1 MAKKIDPFEKFKEV
15 TLGSSPSLSSAINVK
30 KDTVN
35 LDEQSVV
42 PEPVQQTVAAPVP
55 EIPIIEKQGKNVTRE
70 LVSFHIPKDMKKKLG
85 LLKYELDRPFG
96 DLYCEAVDDLLRKYG
111 K

>member
-15 TLGSSPSLSSAINVK
+15 TLGSSPSLSNAINVK
-30 KDTVN
+30 KDTVA
-35 LDEQSVV
+35 L
-42 PEPVQQTVAAPVP
+42 EPDQAKSEPAQVQPAAPVAVS
-55 EIPIIEKQGKNVTRE
+55 IPEKQGKNVTRE

-96 DLYCEAVDDLLRKYG
+96 DLYCEAVEDLLKKYN

>member
-30 KDTVN
+30 KDTVV
-35 LDEQSVV
+35 LDEKPLVS
-42 PEPVQQTVAAPVP
+42 EPVPANPSSIAST
-55 EIPIIEKQGKNVTRE
+55 PIVEKQGKNVTRE
-70 LVSFHIPKDMKKKLG
+70 LVSFHIPKEMKKKLG

-96 DLYCEAVDDLLRKYG
+96 DLYCEAVEDLLLKYG

>member
-15 TLGSSPSLSSAINVK
+15 TLGSSPSLSNAINVK
-30 KDTVN
+30 KETVA
-35 LDEQSVV
+35 LEPEPAK
-42 PEPVQQTVAAPVP
+42 PEPVTVPAPTPVTSTT
-55 EIPIIEKQGKNVTRE
+55 IEKQGKNVTRE

-96 DLYCEAVDDLLRKYG
+96 DLYCEAVEDLLTKYG